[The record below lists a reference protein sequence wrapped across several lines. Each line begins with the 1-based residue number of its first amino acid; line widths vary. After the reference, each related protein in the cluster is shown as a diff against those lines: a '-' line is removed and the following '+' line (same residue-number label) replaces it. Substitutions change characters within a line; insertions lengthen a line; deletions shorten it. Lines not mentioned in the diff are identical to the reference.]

1 MLSAYAYSVYVSA
14 SVCSHSFSFS
24 LSHTLPPPLCLS
36 LSHLPVCL
44 SVFLLTLCVYLSTHT
59 LCQGGF
65 GGRKSHKGIRTA
77 CMRAGRKRWKIV
89 QGRVCSVHPH
99 VPPVTVY
106 YCVDKRKNMCVRVC
120 ERECVYTYTRAR
132 THTHTRKH
140 IYMHIYT
147 HKHTNT
153 TPPPPHTPQQRTRLA
168 GSTGFPKKVPAPDKK
183 GANGRRNCRD

>member
-1 MLSAYAYSVYVSA
+1 MLSAYAYSLCVSA

-24 LSHTLPPPLCLS
+24 LSHTLTPPVCLS

-89 QGRVCSVHPH
+89 QGKVCSVHPH
-99 VPPVTVY
+99 VPPDAVY
-106 YCVDKRKNMCVRVC
+106 YCVDKGKICVCVCVRENLC
-120 ERECVYTYTRAR
+120 IPTHAHARENTHAHIFICTYT
-132 THTHTRKH
+132 
-140 IYMHIYT
+140 
-147 HKHTNT
+147 HTNT
-153 TPPPPHTPQQRTRLA
+153 PTPHPPPSRPTH
-168 GSTGFPKKVPAPDKK
+168 SHDVPLVAEVRALP
-183 GANGRRNCRD
+183 